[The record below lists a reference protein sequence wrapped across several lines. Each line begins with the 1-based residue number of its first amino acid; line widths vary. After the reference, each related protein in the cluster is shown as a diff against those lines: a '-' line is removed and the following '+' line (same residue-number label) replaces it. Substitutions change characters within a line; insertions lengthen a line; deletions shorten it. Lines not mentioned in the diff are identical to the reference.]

1 MMSTHT
7 SQYALRVERLRMS
20 WTDSAAR
27 HYLVSPYFFMYAT
40 LLAHDPNNPH
50 AEEQGEEQ
58 SRQRQ
63 PGAMLGQL
71 CSSLHR
77 LKDVD
82 NQGMSTMRPRCNYHC
97 NVLTLMLATD
107 GGFFIF
113 GDLSVKKLG
122 WHKLRFALYDVSK

>member
-1 MMSTHT
+1 
-7 SQYALRVERLRMS
+7 
-20 WTDSAAR
+20 
-27 HYLVSPYFFMYAT
+27 MYAT
-40 LLAHDPNNPH
+40 LLSHDPNNPH
-50 AEEQGEEQ
+50 AEEQSED
-58 SRQRQ
+58 RQRQ

-82 NQGMSTMRPRCNYHC
+82 NQGEAIVALGLCLDHLA
-97 NVLTLMLATD
+97 LTLCLAID

-113 GDLSVKKLG
+113 GDLSVRKLG

>member
-1 MMSTHT
+1 
-7 SQYALRVERLRMS
+7 
-20 WTDSAAR
+20 
-27 HYLVSPYFFMYAT
+27 MYAT

-50 AEEQGEEQ
+50 AEEQGEEL

-82 NQGMSTMRPRCNYHC
+82 NQGMST
-97 NVLTLMLATD
+97 
-107 GGFFIF
+107 
-113 GDLSVKKLG
+113 
-122 WHKLRFALYDVSK
+122 LRS

>member
-1 MMSTHT
+1 
-7 SQYALRVERLRMS
+7 LF
-20 WTDSAAR
+20 R

-40 LLAHDPNNPH
+40 LLSHDPNNPH
-50 AEEQGEEQ
+50 AEEQGED
-58 SRQRQ
+58 RQRQ

-82 NQGMSTMRPRCNYHC
+82 NQGETIFAPGRYVDH
-97 NVLTLMLATD
+97 LTLTLGFATD

-113 GDLSVKKLG
+113 GDLSVRKLG